1 VLFVHQ
7 EEEKRFMAKTF
18 KVEKI
23 NWYINEQKTCTEALF
38 LVKEERK
45 LICPTILG
53 LTQITL
59 NLKLLCISMS

>member
-23 NWYINEQKTCTEALF
+23 NWCINEQKTCTEA
-38 LVKEERK
+38 
-45 LICPTILG
+45 
-53 LTQITL
+53 
-59 NLKLLCISMS
+59 